1 MNKPEK
7 QQPLFANLV
16 EQKDETLF
24 RLFLLWIT
32 IYTVFSY
39 QVVNKLFA
47 KPEECDSS
55 RQGSK
60 FYQLDC
66 LGKNNLV
73 SSKIIVGKGKTN
85 MRKVVYNKI
94 PIIGGLLLSA
104 TILLILLV
112 TTGESFVGEKI
123 RV

>member
-24 RLFLLWIT
+24 LLWIT

-39 QVVNKLFA
+39 HEVNKLFA
-47 KPEECDSS
+47 KPDEFDSS

-60 FYQLDC
+60 FYQLDL

-73 SSKIIVGKGKTN
+73 SSKIIVGKA
-85 MRKVVYNKI
+85 VYNKI
-94 PIIGGLLLSA
+94 AIISGLLLSA

-112 TTGESFVGEKI
+112 TTGESFLGEKI
-123 RV
+123 LV

>member
-24 RLFLLWIT
+24 RLLILWIT

-39 QVVNKLFA
+39 HEVNKLFA
-47 KPEECDSS
+47 KPDEFDSS
-55 RQGSK
+55 RQGIK
-60 FYQLDC
+60 FYQLDL

-73 SSKIIVGKGKTN
+73 SSKIIVGK
-85 MRKVVYNKI
+85 VVYNNKI
-94 PIIGGLLLSA
+94 AIISGLLLSA

-112 TTGESFVGEKI
+112 TTGESFLGEKI